1 MEGIET
7 ADAILA
13 KKFPGADLD
22 QKMKAREARAKTN
35 IKKLKMDSLENLHE
49 PMQPVSLMI
58 DHSQKL

>member
-13 KKFPGADLD
+13 KKFPGSDLD
-22 QKMKAREARAKTN
+22 QKRKQREERVRIA
-35 IKKLKMDSLENLHE
+35 IQKLNMDRLDFLYE

-58 DHSQKL
+58 DYSQKI

>member
-22 QKMKAREARAKTN
+22 QKRKQREGRARIT
-35 IKKLKMDSLENLHE
+35 IQKLKMDRLECLHE
-49 PMQPVSLMI
+49 PLSPISLMI
-58 DHSQKL
+58 DYSQKL